1 MRLTTSLILLC
12 LLLPLAAE
20 AQKKRERTT
29 YSWTDDDGILHYG
42 DRIPP
47 EFADKRK
54 DVLNEQGVAVDQLE
68 GKKTEEQLAAEEKA
82 KALEVQ
88 MELQRRADL
97 TLLNTYIT
105 VDEIVMHR
113 DRRVELFQ
121 AQARVTELYLRNLN
135 RRLDQLKQEAGRYK
149 PYNSD
154 PNAAMIDPS
163 LVEEIE
169 ETEGSISRHEENLK
183 KFRQEESDIIE
194 RFEGDIERFKHLK
207 GINDTE
213 LAEGQTAGTTNLA
226 QAVPE

>member
-20 AQKKRERTT
+20 AQKKRDRTT
-29 YSWTDDDGILHYG
+29 YSWTDDEGILHYG

-105 VDEIVMHR
+105 VDEILMHR

-121 AQARVTELYLRNLN
+121 AQARVAELYLRNLN
-135 RRLDQLKQEAGRYK
+135 RRLNQLKQEAGRYR
-149 PYNSD
+149 PYSSD

-169 ETEGSISRHEENLK
+169 ETEGSIARHEENLK

-194 RFEGDIERFKHLK
+194 RFEGDIQRFKHLK
-207 GINDTE
+207 GIDDTE
-213 LAEGQTAGTTNLA
+213 LAEGQTAAATNVA